1 MTFFTSEHESKLD
14 AKGRLVLPA
23 RIKAQ
28 LPDGEQEL
36 VIRKGFEQ
44 CLILYPTVEFKKV
57 FSKISSLNEF
67 NEEYR
72 KLQRNFL
79 SGVVTVELDTN
90 GRFLLPKNM
99 LAYAQLDKDVTLVGT
114 GNNGVYVTPAN
125 APRAPVDRVYVSLA
139 DGADAAAVAAGLRKA
154 VGAAGGQVF
163 TKDQWVAASHPETN
177 RTTRYG
183 FFLVLGIALLYT
195 GISLANTLG
204 FDGQQLLPKKAS
216 GIARSVAGQCPTDRL
231 VAHSITP

>member
-1 MTFFTSEHESKLD
+1 MTFFTSEYECKLD
-14 AKGRLVLPA
+14 VKGRLGLPA

-28 LPDGEQEL
+28 LPEGEQEL

-79 SGVVTVELDTN
+79 SGVVTVELDSN

-99 LAYAQLDKDVTLVGT
+99 LSYAQLEKEVLLVGT
-114 GNNGVYVTPAN
+114 GNKVEIWN
-125 APRAPVDRVYVSLA
+125 PVIYEKHLINDPGELSKLA
-139 DGADAAAVAAGLRKA
+139 EKYLN
-154 VGAAGGQVF
+154 
-163 TKDQWVAASHPETN
+163 E
-177 RTTRYG
+177 
-183 FFLVLGIALLYT
+183 
-195 GISLANTLG
+195 
-204 FDGQQLLPKKAS
+204 
-216 GIARSVAGQCPTDRL
+216 
-231 VAHSITP
+231 